1 MANYNKSFNFR
12 NGVQVDNDNFVVNA
26 NGLVGIGTTIP
37 TDFLDVYGTSKFN
50 DPIRGTDIT
59 LSGLTSTARLR
70 VGIVSIASG
79 IVTASSSSGI
89 ITYFGDG
96 GNLINL
102 PTSQWIDVDS
112 GFGYTSIYSA
122 GNVGIAT
129 TNPQY
134 TFQIGRNPNTSS
146 GVGFN
151 SIGDIKASGIITAY
165 SFSGFGTDLQGI
177 NASNISNGIL
187 NNSRLPQNINVSGI
201 ITASTNFSGNLT
213 GNVNSTGLSTFTG
226 GISGNLSGNVNSTGL
241 STFSGGISGNVSGNV
256 NSTGLST
263 FSGGI
268 SVSNVNSTGLSTFS
282 GGIVGN
288 VSGNVNSTGLS
299 TFSGGIVGNLTGNIT
314 GIASTARSLTGTPD
328 IIVGV
333 VTATTFTTTSG
344 RIGVGTNSPTSDIQI
359 IKTSGSLLEVISN
372 SGEAR
377 ISIGQSVGIGKST
390 GVLRFGSPSKNFDFI
405 NNDTGNLNFYLHA
418 GGPGIN
424 TGRFVWFYGQTNA
437 ELAALTY
444 DGNFGI
450 GKTDPTTKLYVNGSA
465 TITGIVSFGS
475 DIVTPGTITAGSG
488 DNRILLGSEFGGTL
502 KNFNLF
508 TNGGITTVSQ
518 IHVLGEGVIGI
529 GTSVPRVAIDA
540 SSKTAFFRQIGI
552 NTSNTNFSESLSVN
566 GNSNIRGI
574 LGIGTTSAN
583 TNELTNQGILQ
594 VYGGQTL
601 LRGNLI
607 IIPGKNVSDFQNI
620 SEFGLVGINTSF
632 PLGPIDARFGRL
644 SEDFRGAFY
653 PPVMTST
660 ERLVMTNQGFAAPGA
675 MIYNQSTS
683 NHEAFNGA
691 NWLPVGLT
699 GNPDITVSNVA
710 VGNSVGVGSTQR
722 GVLLQNGV
730 VTATDRLVVGT
741 GITAS
746 SGIVTAI
753 NGFTSGIGTAV
764 KITTVGNKL
773 IFTVVGVGSTS
784 LTLS

>member
-59 LSGLTSTARLR
+59 LSGLTSTSRLR
-70 VGIVSIASG
+70 VGIVSITSGIITASSG
-79 IVTASSSSGI
+79 IVT
-89 ITYFGDG
+89 YYGDG
-96 GNLINL
+96 GKLLNL
-102 PTSQWIDVDS
+102 PTSQWVDVDS
-112 GFGYTSIYSA
+112 GFGYTSIFSR

-129 TNPQY
+129 TYPNY
-134 TFQIGRNPNTSS
+134 TFQVGNNPNTNS

-151 SIGDIKASGIITAY
+151 STGNIKASGIITAY

-177 NASNISNGIL
+177 NATNITNGTLTNSRLPQNINVSGIITAYSFSGFGTDL
-187 NNSRLPQNINVSGI
+187 QGINATNITNGTLTNSRLPQNINVSGI
-201 ITASTNFSGNLT
+201 ITASTNFSGN
-213 GNVNSTGLSTFTG
+213 
-226 GISGNLSGNVNSTGL
+226 IAGNLT
-241 STFSGGISGNVSGNV
+241 GNV

-288 VSGNVNSTGLS
+288 VSGNV
-299 TFSGGIVGNLTGNIT
+299 T

-377 ISIGQSVGIGKST
+377 ISIGQSVGIGNST
-390 GVLRFGSPSKNFDFI
+390 GVLRFGSPQKNFDVI

-488 DNRILLGSEFGGTL
+488 GNKILLGSEFGGTL
-502 KNFNLF
+502 RNFNLN

-574 LGIGTTSAN
+574 LGIGTTSVN

-607 IIPGKNVSDFQNI
+607 IIPGKNIADFQNI
-620 SEFGLVGINTSF
+620 SEFGLIGINTGL
-632 PLGPIDARFGRL
+632 PLGPIDARFARM
-644 SEDFRGAFY
+644 SQDFRGAFY

-660 ERLVMTNQGFAAPGA
+660 ERLVMTNQGLAASGA
-675 MIYNQSTS
+675 IIYNQSTS

-730 VTATDRLVVGT
+730 VTATDSLVVGT

-784 LTLS
+784 LTLF